1 MKIITINYFSVFSY
15 LKPKYSQHSI
25 QRKRKR
31 QHKTVFSSKCFVF
44 VFCRNFNCFNTVQTM
59 APLIFSLVPPFGK
72 NKFTGFEV
80 LSSLVLMNDIF
91 QMRSIRSIHEFLI
104 LEKSN

>member
-31 QHKTVFSSKCFVF
+31 QYKTVFFVKMF
-44 VFCRNFNCFNTVQTM
+44 RFCILPQFQLFEHVTNDGTT
-59 APLIFSLVPPFGK
+59 LIVFSLWCHHLVKKISLQILRF
-72 NKFTGFEV
+72 F
-80 LSSLVLMNDIF
+80 SSF
-91 QMRSIRSIHEFLI
+91 HEFFP
-104 LEKSN
+104 KSRAFHSFHPRISHT

>member
-1 MKIITINYFSVFSY
+1 MKIINYFSVFSY

-25 QRKRKR
+25 QRKR
-31 QHKTVFSSKCFVF
+31 QYKTVFFRQNVSFLYFALIS
-44 VFCRNFNCFNTVQTM
+44 TVSTRYKRWH
-59 APLIFSLVPPFGK
+59 FSLWCHHLVK

-80 LSSLVLMNDIF
+80 LSSLVLMNGIF

>member
-1 MKIITINYFSVFSY
+1 MKIINYFSVFSY

-31 QHKTVFSSKCFVF
+31 QYKTVFFRQNVSFLYFAAIS
-44 VFCRNFNCFNTVQTM
+44 TVSTRY
-59 APLIFSLVPPFGK
+59 IRWHFSLWCHHFVK

-80 LSSLVLMNDIF
+80 LSSLVLMNGIF

>member
-31 QHKTVFSSKCFVF
+31 QYKTVFFVKMF
-44 VFCRNFNCFNTVQTM
+44 RFCILPQFQ
-59 APLIFSLVPPFGK
+59 L
-72 NKFTGFEV
+72 FEHV
-80 LSSLVLMNDIF
+80 TNDGTT
-91 QMRSIRSIHEFLI
+91 
-104 LEKSN
+104 